1 MRRTSQIF
9 NKSDRKQFVV
19 EWILKASTSSEQRRE
34 LAEKWLDE
42 GRFADYRYNVETC
55 HDGSRIYLLRP
66 TPLNKGF
73 DFQVNL
79 ENFRS
84 DLRKP
89 RKNTLEMPSHGDVEH
104 DLQLKVKK
112 YPDLK
117 ADLFGAVSEIYKCKE
132 VEDVL
137 EKTPSVSKM
146 RVGLPIDSIL
156 RVIKWLFIEQD
167 LTYWGW
173 RGRDKF
179 MAAIEHEVF
188 GLETD

>member
-1 MRRTSQIF
+1 MERKSQIF
-9 NKSDRKQFVV
+9 DKSKREKFVV
-19 EWILKASTSSEQRRE
+19 DWILRSSNSGAQRRE

-55 HDGSRIYLLRP
+55 RDGARIYLIRP

-84 DLRKP
+84 SLRKP

-104 DLQLKVKK
+104 DLMLKIKGF
-112 YPDLK
+112 PELK
-117 ADLFGAVSEIYKCKE
+117 QELFEAVCAIYECRQ
-132 VEDVL
+132 VEYAL
-137 EKTPSVSKM
+137 ENWPHLSKID
-146 RVGLPIDSIL
+146 VGLPIDSIL
-156 RVIKWLFIEQD
+156 RIIKWLFIEQD

-188 GLETD
+188 GLDTD

>member
-19 EWILKASTSSEQRRE
+19 EWILKASSNTEQRRE
-34 LAEKWLDE
+34 LAEKWLEE

-55 HDGSRIYLLRP
+55 YDGSRIYLLRP

-79 ENFRS
+79 ENFRTS
-84 DLRKP
+84 IRKP

-104 DLQLKVKK
+104 DLQLKVEK

-117 ADLFGAVSEIYKCKE
+117 TDLFAAVSVIYKCKE

-137 EKTPSVSKM
+137 EKLPSLSKI

-156 RVIKWLFIEQD
+156 RIVKWLFIEQD

-173 RGRDKF
+173 TGRDKF

-188 GLETD
+188 GLDTD